1 MYDVLVDNRQERV
14 CIYPKIYL
22 KEWENTGKTEAKEY
36 KKNENLLKFADLIK
50 MPFVR
55 QESLFIEHL
64 QKDF

>member
-36 KKNENLLKFADLIK
+36 KKNKNLLKFADLIK

-55 QESLFIEHL
+55 
-64 QKDF
+64 